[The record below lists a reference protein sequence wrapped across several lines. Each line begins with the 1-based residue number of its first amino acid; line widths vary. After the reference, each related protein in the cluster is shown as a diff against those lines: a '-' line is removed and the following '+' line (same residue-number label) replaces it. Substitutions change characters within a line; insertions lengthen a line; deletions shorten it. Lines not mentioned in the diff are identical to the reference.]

1 MKKNRGLAVAKCL
14 MSLAFAAG
22 IAAEIQTYRDTVV
35 LAAEERELL
44 IDNTEESS
52 YESEIDFEELKEV
65 NDQIVGWIR
74 IENTCID
81 YPIVQDQDSN
91 EKYLHC
97 DFEGNESVYGTIFL
111 DWDDEP
117 DFSSQN
123 NIIYGHHMRDGSMF
137 KGITYFKDMEYWEE
151 HSITLYLPDREID
164 LTPLA
169 CLVTDSD
176 AIRRKTEFEDEEEFQ
191 EYIKEMTEGAAAID
205 MPEEKIERLYSFV
218 TCSYEFEDARM
229 FLYCYEAQ
237 QEEQQ

>member
-1 MKKNRGLAVAKCL
+1 MKKSKELAVAGCL
-14 MSLAFAAG
+14 LGLVLTAG
-22 IAAEIQTYRDTVV
+22 IAMGMRPYRDMIV
-35 LAAEERELL
+35 LAADESEAL
-44 IDNTEESS
+44 IDNTEESP
-52 YESEIDFEELKEV
+52 YESEIDFRELREV
-65 NDQIVGWIR
+65 NDQVVAWIR

-81 YPIVQDQDSN
+81 YPVVQDQDSN
-91 EKYLHC
+91 EKYLHL

-117 DFSSQN
+117 DFSSKN

-151 HSITLYLPDREID
+151 HRITLYLPDRKIE

-176 AIRRKTEFEDEEEFQ
+176 AVRRKTEFEDDEEFQ
-191 EYIKEMTEGAAAID
+191 EYIKDMTKGATAIA

-229 FLYCYEAQ
+229 FLYCYEK
-237 QEEQQ
+237 QEETAE